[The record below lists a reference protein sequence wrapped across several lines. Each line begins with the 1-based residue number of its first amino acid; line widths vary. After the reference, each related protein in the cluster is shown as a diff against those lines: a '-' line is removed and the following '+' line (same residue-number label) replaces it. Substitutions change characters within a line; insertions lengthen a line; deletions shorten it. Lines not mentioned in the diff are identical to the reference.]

1 MTAGAICD
9 LVICA
14 FIIIGLFWV
23 MNEERKDD

>member
-1 MTAGAICD
+1 MTASAICD

-23 MNEERKDD
+23 MHEERKD

>member
-1 MTAGAICD
+1 MTAAAICD

-23 MNEERKDD
+23 MKEERKDD